1 MLSLPEPTV
10 YQSSKC
16 FTTYGTMSY
25 PDPKQLPS
33 KGKPWS
39 VLLAQDFIHKVDVI
53 VPAESVDKI
62 KEKLS
67 NDAFAPKYS
76 RVIMTLGDVLA
87 GQFFTQYIKIGNI
100 MMLSECKIGVANVF
114 TLKNGL
120 LKMYLDKET
129 YERAGLV
136 GQPHGVKG
144 KRGLKPRWVVEY
156 DLRSPASFPGKKGFD
171 RLVYA
176 CKNVF
181 NQPLTWLFLNLSQT
195 PDPDP
200 LADFAPVKYTSS
212 PFITEDCHTLIP
224 VITPPQSS
232 LGKGGKLDLEEF
244 ATDMYEWLSLVR
256 LDSPRITAGDNIDSY
271 LSRYSVP
278 TAQGEPKPVTLC
290 KVSWQGFIDPNW
302 TRQVLVDLILSTSS
316 RSWFAMS
323 TSSFE
328 KGVAGKGSDCMIL
341 RPANSPGEYVMWDV
355 HGHE

>member
-1 MLSLPEPTV
+1 MLSLSEPTV

-16 FTTYGTMSY
+16 FTTYGTMGY

-39 VLLAQDFIHKVDVI
+39 VLLAQDFIHKVDAI
-53 VPAESVDKI
+53 VPAESVDKL
-62 KEKLS
+62 KEKL
-67 NDAFAPKYS
+67 NDDRFAPKYS
-76 RVIMTLGDVLA
+76 RVIMTLGDALN
-87 GQFFTQYIKIGNI
+87 GQFFTQYIKIGNVR
-100 MMLSECKIGVANVF
+100 MLSECKIGVTNVF

-171 RLVYA
+171 RLMYA

-181 NQPLTWLFLNLSQT
+181 NQPLAWLFLNLSQT

-212 PFITEDCHTLIP
+212 PTVTGDCHTLIP

-232 LGKGGKLDLEEF
+232 LCKGGKLDLEEF

-256 LDSPRITAGDNIDSY
+256 LDSPRITAGDTIDPY

-278 TAQGEPKPVTLC
+278 NYQDDPKPATLC

-302 TRQVLVDLILSTSS
+302 TRQLLVDLILSTSS

-328 KGVAGKGSDCMIL
+328 KGAAGKGSDCMIL

>member
-25 PDPKQLPS
+25 PDPKQLPT

-39 VLLAQDFIHKVDVI
+39 VLLAQDFIYKVDVI
-53 VPAESVDKI
+53 IPAESVDKI

-67 NDAFAPKYS
+67 NDIFAPKYS
-76 RVIMTLGDVLA
+76 RVIMTLGDILT
-87 GQFFTQYIKIGNI
+87 GQFFTQYIKIG
-100 MMLSECKIGVANVF
+100 
-114 TLKNGL
+114 L
-120 LKMYLDKET
+120 LKMHLDKET

-171 RLVYA
+171 RLLYA

-181 NQPLTWLFLNLSQT
+181 NLPLTWLFLNLSQT
-195 PDPDP
+195 TDPDP
-200 LADFAPVKYTSS
+200 LAEFAPVKYTSS
-212 PFITEDCHTLIP
+212 PFVMEDPHTLIP
-224 VITPPQSS
+224 VVTPPQSS
-232 LGKGGKLDLEEF
+232 LGNGGKLDLEEF

-256 LDSPRITAGDNIDSY
+256 LDSPRISTGDKIDPY

-278 TAQGEPKPVTLC
+278 KVQGDPKPATLC

-302 TRQVLVDLILSTSS
+302 TRQVLVDLIISTSS

-328 KGVAGKGSDCMIL
+328 KGVAGKGGDCMIL